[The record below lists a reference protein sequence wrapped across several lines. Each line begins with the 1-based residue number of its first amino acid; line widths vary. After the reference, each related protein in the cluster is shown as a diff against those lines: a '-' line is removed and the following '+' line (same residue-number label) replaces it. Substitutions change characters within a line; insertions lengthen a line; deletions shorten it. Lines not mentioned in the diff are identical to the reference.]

1 MKRDKRTIERVFTVR
16 ADPSPGDCGHVV
28 LRLLGK
34 NTSGRFV
41 ETSVRLG
48 PWYAKLL
55 VRRLREAGESC
66 RLAWEG
72 I

>member
-1 MKRDKRTIERVFTVR
+1 MKTDKRTIEQVFTLS
-16 ADPSPGDCGHVV
+16 AAPAGDRGHMV
-28 LRLLGK
+28 LRLVGK
-34 NTSGRFV
+34 NTSGRRV

-48 PWYAKLL
+48 PWYTRRL
-55 VRRLREAGESC
+55 VRALREAGESC